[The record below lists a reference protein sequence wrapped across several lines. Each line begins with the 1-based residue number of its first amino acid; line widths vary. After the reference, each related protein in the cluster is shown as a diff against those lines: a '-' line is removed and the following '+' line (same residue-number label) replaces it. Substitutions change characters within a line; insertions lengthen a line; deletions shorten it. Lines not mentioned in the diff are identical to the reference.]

1 MVKYHVQC
9 YRECVRVC
17 VYVDVVLLVALVKVV
32 HDGSLVELGQHGHV
46 LHAIDAALV
55 HGVHLLPVHLGLL
68 QVQHLDTER
77 ERQRE
82 TTETQKT
89 QNSCFSL

>member
-1 MVKYHVQC
+1 MC
-9 YRECVRVC
+9 A
-17 VYVDVVLLVALVKVV
+17 YVDVVLLVALVKVV

-77 ERQRE
+77 ERDRE
-82 TTETQKT
+82 RSNRDTKDTKQLFFFTTSK
-89 QNSCFSL
+89 NK